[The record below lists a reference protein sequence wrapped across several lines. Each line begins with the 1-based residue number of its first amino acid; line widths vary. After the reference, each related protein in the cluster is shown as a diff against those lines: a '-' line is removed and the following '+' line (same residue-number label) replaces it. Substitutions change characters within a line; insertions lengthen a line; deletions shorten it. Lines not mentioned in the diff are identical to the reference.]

1 MFTEFKFDK
10 FNILDREISDLR
22 FQAVQFDEADFN
34 VKIQNNQLVV
44 DISQAGGI
52 IKGHQFKKGI
62 LFFPDEIWDF
72 SMTV

>member
-10 FNILDREISDLR
+10 FNILDREITDLR

-44 DISQAGGI
+44 DIAQAGGI
-52 IKGHQFKKGI
+52 ISGHHFK
-62 LFFPDEIWDF
+62 
-72 SMTV
+72 

>member
-22 FQAVQFDEADFN
+22 FQAVQFDEADLN

-52 IKGHQFKKGI
+52 IKGH
-62 LFFPDEIWDF
+62 
-72 SMTV
+72 